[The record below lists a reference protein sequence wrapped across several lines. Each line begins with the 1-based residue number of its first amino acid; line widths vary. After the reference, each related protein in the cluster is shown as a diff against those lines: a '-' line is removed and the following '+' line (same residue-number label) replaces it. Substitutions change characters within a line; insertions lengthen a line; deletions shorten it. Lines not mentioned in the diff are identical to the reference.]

1 MEQERKRYPSDLT
14 EAEWAILEPLVPQ
27 AKPSGHPGTVNL
39 REVVNGIF
47 YVLRGGI
54 PWRFLPKDFPPW
66 QTVYYYFWVWR
77 REGVLEG
84 MNTVLREQERVRV
97 GREPTPSAGIIDSQ
111 SGKTTASPAGGH
123 PGSGHQSQGAAGGPS

>member
-14 EAEWAILEPLVPQ
+14 EAEWAILEPRVPQ
-27 AKPSGHPGTVNL
+27 AKPGGHPRTVNI

-66 QTVYYYFWVWR
+66 QTVYSYFWVWR
-77 REGVLEG
+77 REGLVER
-84 MNTVLREQERVRV
+84 MNTLLREQERVRV

-111 SGKTTASPAGGH
+111 SVKTTER
-123 PGSGHQSQGAAGGPS
+123 GAAGL